1 MNSFLLT
8 WNPERYSEQD
18 LNAWLDDYDAGREF
32 NWNITAHRQA
42 KEGDYVFFYK
52 QGPAP
57 NGIFAAGTISGPPTQ
72 SDNLEDDRWYFPIEF
87 LRKVKPW
94 EQFLLTRD
102 ECLEFLTLQQ
112 LSAQASGFPT
122 HLLQPRLEQLLA
134 RIDSD
139 EKPLTVDDLKAAL
152 LAVGLT
158 EREKRA
164 LIALWQLPD
173 SSGTAEEVA
182 TQADFAHP
190 IEASNS
196 IGAIGN
202 KLAKFFDQPK
212 PGQGEPGYLF
222 IADDIGEAGHTVWY
236 LLDDICEAIEQ
247 LGWVEPALPPEVQ
260 SYHEGEVSLVK
271 LTRYERSPAA
281 REAALKTHGYVC
293 SACGFDFEAVYG
305 ERGRH
310 FIEVHHLEPLGEAA
324 YPRHTDP
331 EHDLRPVC
339 SNCHRMIHRG
349 ESMLSIEQMRE
360 ITDRNRLVV
369 SHYQTD
375 LATDS

>member
-102 ECLEFLTLQQ
+102 ECLEFFTPQQ
-112 LSAQASGFPT
+112 LSAQASGYPT
-122 HLLQPRLEQLLA
+122 RLSQPRLEELLA
-134 RIDSD
+134 QIGSD
-139 EKPLTVDDLKAAL
+139 EKPLTVEELQAAL
-152 LAVGLT
+152 VAVNLT
-158 EREKRA
+158 DREKRA

-173 SSGTAEEVA
+173 SAGTAEQVA
-182 TQADFAHP
+182 TQAGFTHFV
-190 IEASNS
+190 EANNC
-196 IGAIGN
+196 IGIIGN
-202 KLAKFFDQPK
+202 KLAKYFNQLK
-212 PGQGEPGYLF
+212 PGQEEPGYSF
-222 IADDIGEAGHTVWY
+222 IADGEWLDGHFVWY
-236 LLDDICEAIEQ
+236 LMEDICEAIEQ
-247 LGWVEPALPPEVQ
+247 LGWVEPVLPLEARA
-260 SYHEGEVSLVK
+260 YHEGEIALVN

-281 REAALKTHGYVC
+281 REAALKAHGYVC

-310 FIEVHHLEPLGEAA
+310 FIEVHHLEPLNETT
-324 YPRHTDP
+324 YPRDTDP
-331 EHDLRPVC
+331 ECDLRPVC
-339 SNCHRMIHRG
+339 SNCHRIIHRG
-349 ESMLSIEQMRE
+349 QPMLSIEQMRE
-360 ITDRNRLVV
+360 IIEQNRFVA
-369 SHYQTD
+369 SDHQ
-375 LATDS
+375 A